1 VKRPG
6 PQQLSLA
13 VSCLVGV
20 LVAVQNTKGFD
31 GTEFGGGWLTG
42 PLLSIANI
50 GILLF
55 LLALIAAFVLR
66 RVAAGIGFASSVLC
80 LPLYLYLIAP
90 VLFIHVFGVGHKFK
104 VQPSSGFHGSGWA
117 IAGVLTLAA
126 TMYVCVRNLAVPDT
140 V

>member
-1 VKRPG
+1 MKRPG

-90 VLFIHVFGVGHKFK
+90 VLFNHEFK
-104 VQPSSGFHGSGWA
+104 VQPRGGFHWGGWA
-117 IAGVLTLAA
+117 TAGVPTLAA
-126 TMYVCVRNLAVPDT
+126 TMYICVRNLAVPDT

>member
-20 LVAVQNTKGFD
+20 FVAVQNTKGLD
-31 GTEFGGGWLTG
+31 GTEFNGGRLTG
-42 PLLSIANI
+42 PLLSMANI
-50 GILLF
+50 GIVLF
-55 LLALIAAFVLR
+55 LLALIAAFVLP

-90 VLFIHVFGVGHKFK
+90 VLFNDVFGVGHEFK
-104 VQPSSGFHGSGWA
+104 VQPSGGFHWGGWA